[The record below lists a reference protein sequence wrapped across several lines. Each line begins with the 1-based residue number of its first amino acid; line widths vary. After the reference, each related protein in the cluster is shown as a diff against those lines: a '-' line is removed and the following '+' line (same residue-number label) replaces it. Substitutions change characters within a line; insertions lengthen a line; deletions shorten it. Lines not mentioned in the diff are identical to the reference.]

1 MPLLRLK
8 KKRWRGHFL
17 LRRRDSDSFADSN
30 RFSFILVCHN
40 NYKTNTRITTN
51 LPFREKYTYYLSQ
64 ITMVFVLL
72 PIIVSLMSTAAID
85 AFSNKSAPPV
95 ASTTT
100 LTRHNAQHKAQHEQ
114 SSRSVGSERP
124 TRRSKS
130 ALACSPADIGG
141 AAATLLSMKMDGAKA
156 IVNPTQVLTD
166 ASYVV
171 MDPNKFFPDLQISK
185 LRRQYA
191 QVFGRLMV
199 LGTTFLPH
207 HGVVHPEEMAVQL
220 FLLSVSMK
228 PIIRSV
234 QLYKCITSAKEEC
247 AEECALEFEELEAV
261 LNIKTPPAIV

>member
-100 LTRHNAQHKAQHEQ
+100 LTGQNNAQHEAQHEQ
-114 SSRSVGSERP
+114 SYSLSSSRSVGVGYQSAGSERS
-124 TRRSKS
+124 TRRRSKS
-130 ALACSPADIGG
+130 ALACSPA
-141 AAATLLSMKMDGAKA
+141 
-156 IVNPTQVLTD
+156 QVLID